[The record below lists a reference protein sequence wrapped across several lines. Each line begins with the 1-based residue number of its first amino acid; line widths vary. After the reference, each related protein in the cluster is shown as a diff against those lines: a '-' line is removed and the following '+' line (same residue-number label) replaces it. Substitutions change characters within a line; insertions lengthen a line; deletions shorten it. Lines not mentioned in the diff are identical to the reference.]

1 GWDQTPGDAP
11 IPNIQSNHRLMGF
24 AALNAILGLRNDPY
38 PRLRMSRSAPIG
50 SGSPK
55 LFILFADDS
64 GASPMTLKT
73 ASLLALLLASGSAFA
88 DTTVTLHA
96 VSAESVGKALGDVTI
111 SSTEYGLVFTPD
123 LKGLPPGLHGFHL
136 HQNPSCDPA
145 ENDGKMTAAQAAGGH
160 YDPHSTGK
168 HGTPWGDGH
177 LGDLPGLYV
186 EEKGTA

>member
-1 GWDQTPGDAP
+1 
-11 IPNIQSNHRLMGF
+11 
-24 AALNAILGLRNDPY
+24 
-38 PRLRMSRSAPIG
+38 
-50 SGSPK
+50 PK
-55 LFILFADDS
+55 LFILFEDT

-96 VSAESVGKALGDVTI
+96 VSAEGVGKVLGDVTI

-145 ENDGKMTAAQAAGGH
+145 ESDGKMTPAQAAGGH

-168 HGTPWGDGH
+168 HG
-177 LGDLPGLYV
+177 
-186 EEKGTA
+186 

>member
-1 GWDQTPGDAP
+1 
-11 IPNIQSNHRLMGF
+11 
-24 AALNAILGLRNDPY
+24 
-38 PRLRMSRSAPIG
+38 
-50 SGSPK
+50 
-55 LFILFADDS
+55 
-64 GASPMTLKT
+64 MTLKT

-96 VSAESVGKALGDVTI
+96 VSAEGVGKALGDVTI

-145 ENDGKMTAAQAAGGH
+145 ESDGKMTPAQAAGGH

-186 EEKGTA
+186 EEKGTATQPVLAPRLQESDLKGRALMVHAGGDNHADSPAPLGGGGARIACGVLE